1 MAAITPNDAALVK
14 QRAARANQADSRAQ
28 EQAIRD
34 VLERERNEYGKI
46 ASTDEPTEPE
56 DAVAIAQFIGG
67 LRHQREQAGMSLG
80 DLADRSGM
88 DKATLSRLEN
98 GWYPNP
104 TINTLAR
111 YARGIGKRLILDL
124 ED

>member
-1 MAAITPNDAALVK
+1 LAAKTETATPEQA
-14 QRAARANQADSRAQ
+14 AARARQADSRAQ
-28 EQAIRD
+28 ERAIRD
-34 VLERERNEYGKI
+34 ALEQERSEHGKI
-46 ASTDEPTEPE
+46 ATTDVPIDPE
-56 DAVAIAQFIGG
+56 DALATARFIGG
-67 LRHQREQAGMSLG
+67 LRRQREQAGLSLG
-80 DLADRSGM
+80 DLAERSGM

-111 YARGIGKRLILDL
+111 YARGIGRRLVLDL

>member
-1 MAAITPNDAALVK
+1 MAAKTEATTPERA
-14 QRAARANQADSRAQ
+14 AARAKQADSRDQ
-28 EQAIRD
+28 ERAIRD
-34 VLERERNEYGKI
+34 ALERERREQGKI
-46 ASTDEPTEPE
+46 ATTDVPIDPE
-56 DAVAIAQFIGG
+56 DAIATARFIGG
-67 LRHQREQAGMSLG
+67 LRQRREQAGLSLG

-111 YARGIGKRLILDL
+111 YARGIGKRLVLDL

>member
-1 MAAITPNDAALVK
+1 MATKTGTATPEQA
-14 QRAARANQADSRAQ
+14 AARAQQADSRAQ
-28 EQAIRD
+28 ERTLRD
-34 VLERERNEYGKI
+34 ALERERQEQGKI
-46 ASTDEPTEPE
+46 ATTDVPIDPE
-56 DAVAIAQFIGG
+56 DAIATARFIGG
-67 LRHQREQAGMSLG
+67 LRRQREQSGLSLG
-80 DLADRSGM
+80 DLAERSGM

-111 YARGIGKRLILDL
+111 YARGIGKRLVLDL